1 MTVHSCF
8 VIDGNDDR
16 LDLITDQGCAVDKYL
31 MNNIE
36 YPTDLMAVKEVH
48 VFKYADRPVLQF
60 QCQVG
65 TSHLNCPF
73 LLFRSQFSSKTPTSH
88 AVVLSARNRRV
99 KETARPHPQP
109 MRRRQVQHSHPPK

>member
-1 MTVHSCF
+1 MCAVNTFCMTVHTCF

-16 LDLITDQGCAVDKYL
+16 LDLITDQGCALDKYL
-31 MNNIE
+31 MNNLE

-65 TSHLNCPF
+65 RSSTKPSH
-73 LLFRSQFSSKTPTSH
+73 S
-88 AVVLSARNRRV
+88 VLIV
-99 KETARPHPQP
+99 
-109 MRRRQVQHSHPPK
+109 